1 MFNPDKYIVQFGQIH
16 IRINFIAGWGIFW
29 PQSKQIHFAI
39 FTNTHTDQFHSRLR
53 EKGWPKSFSYFVASS
68 KFGKRCFRSQAISQ
82 RTIFLHF
89 WMIFLNHIL
98 TYFPIKLK
106 SLGPIFLAWKV
117 DSANVFTFRMYVQ
130 WAPFVFV
137 NGRTNQ
143 KPHKYGRSFNSDLIV
158 QSFFA
163 GQSWVAHNTMISNTI
178 LLWRPTIGCGLVI
191 ALVLVCKQLFTKQQQ
206 LLAICHI
213 FDILQDV
220 SYHPWYESFASIKKM
235 HISFSEIDFS
245 NFQDSKQWWLTLT
258 LNKLDIF
265 SSAKC
270 QELFTQF
277 LSSTDPRF
285 QRAVDFLL
293 TSYI

>member
-1 MFNPDKYIVQFGQIH
+1 M
-16 IRINFIAGWGIFW
+16 
-29 PQSKQIHFAI
+29 
-39 FTNTHTDQFHSRLR
+39 
-53 EKGWPKSFSYFVASS
+53 
-68 KFGKRCFRSQAISQ
+68 
-82 RTIFLHF
+82 
-89 WMIFLNHIL
+89 
-98 TYFPIKLK
+98 
-106 SLGPIFLAWKV
+106 
-117 DSANVFTFRMYVQ
+117 
-130 WAPFVFV
+130 
-137 NGRTNQ
+137 NGCTNQ

-258 LNKLDIF
+258 LNTLDIF

-293 TSYI
+293 TSYIYRFLPSPTSQCIVILHKLWYIYNVDLEINFGLIQFSICTKTFDIFRMLLRVIQSVILK

>member
-1 MFNPDKYIVQFGQIH
+1 
-16 IRINFIAGWGIFW
+16 
-29 PQSKQIHFAI
+29 
-39 FTNTHTDQFHSRLR
+39 
-53 EKGWPKSFSYFVASS
+53 
-68 KFGKRCFRSQAISQ
+68 
-82 RTIFLHF
+82 
-89 WMIFLNHIL
+89 
-98 TYFPIKLK
+98 
-106 SLGPIFLAWKV
+106 
-117 DSANVFTFRMYVQ
+117 MYVQ

-178 LLWRPTIGCGLVI
+178 LLWRPTIGCGFVI

-235 HISFSEIDFS
+235 QISFSEIDFS

-293 TSYI
+293 TSYHIDSHRALLPKGVSDIITWVSFFVFLHYLANIIYCDIKALSRYFIQYVVSV